1 VHLVSS
7 DTTLL
12 PAVPTCG
19 LERVGQTAAS
29 VCYSGVGHDCHKSV
43 GEWYPSGLS
52 HVFVGAVHFFPF
64 PLFQTCSIERTNGT
78 NNGLVSVTT
87 ITALLALHIES
98 ALDPAETDL
107 VRSMAQISISQ
118 TMLVL
123 TQGKEIPALKRAL
136 PIFEE
141 ILAKKNLYLVPPNS
155 LGQVPA
161 QSQSQDNSMADAY
174 ASPHTQVSVVSS
186 QLEQCENNPSFDVD
200 FLGFDFLDEW
210 QIGQLNFTGRY

>member
-1 VHLVSS
+1 VPSISSHL
-7 DTTLL
+7 
-12 PAVPTCG
+12 PI
-19 LERVGQTAAS
+19 
-29 VCYSGVGHDCHKSV
+29 
-43 GEWYPSGLS
+43 
-52 HVFVGAVHFFPF
+52 
-64 PLFQTCSIERTNGT
+64 FQICSAERTNGT

-87 ITALLALHIES
+87 IAALLALHIES

-107 VRSMAQISISQ
+107 VRSMARISISQ
-118 TMLVL
+118 TMLLL

-136 PIFEE
+136 PVFEE
-141 ILAKKNLYLVPPNS
+141 ILAKKNLYLVPLNI

-186 QLEQCENNPSFDVD
+186 QLEQRENNPSFDVD

-210 QIGQLNFTGRY
+210 QIGQVDFTGRY

>member
-1 VHLVSS
+1 VPSVSS
-7 DTTLL
+7 
-12 PAVPTCG
+12 
-19 LERVGQTAAS
+19 
-29 VCYSGVGHDCHKSV
+29 
-43 GEWYPSGLS
+43 
-52 HVFVGAVHFFPF
+52 HFPI
-64 PLFQTCSIERTNGT
+64 FQTCSIERTNGT

-118 TMLVL
+118 TMLFL
-123 TQGKEIPALKRAL
+123 TQGKEIPVLKRAL
-136 PIFEE
+136 PIFEK
-141 ILAKKNLYLVPPNS
+141 ILAKKNLYLVPPNI

-174 ASPHTQVSVVSS
+174 ASPHTQGSVVSS
-186 QLEQCENNPSFDVD
+186 QLEQWENNPSFDVD

-210 QIGQLNFTGRY
+210 QIGQLDFNGQY